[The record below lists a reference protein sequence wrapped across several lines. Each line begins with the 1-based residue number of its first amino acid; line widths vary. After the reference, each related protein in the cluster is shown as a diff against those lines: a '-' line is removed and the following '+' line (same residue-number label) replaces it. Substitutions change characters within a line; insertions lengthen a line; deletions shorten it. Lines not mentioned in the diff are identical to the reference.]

1 MRKLLLVLT
10 LSGLF
15 VGALPAEQC
24 RRENKQCDC
33 ENKQSS
39 CCCNILTVDM
49 PKIYN
54 GYGKAERSKE
64 KFQKAVEKAQGEL
77 RTMLEDGIKLAKEL
91 RDLQEKADSPALSES
106 AREKHRKQIEELT
119 EKIHKKE
126 VEVNEFRQ
134 ESDRQLSEKRE
145 EFVVRHVNEIKDVI
159 RKVAKERGA
168 VVVLNSAGLE
178 VLYSVPDLDITQEV
192 SVRLNAEK

>member
-1 MRKLLLVLT
+1 MKKLLLVLT

-15 VGALPAEQC
+15 AGSLHAGQC
-24 RRENKQCDC
+24 RCGNKQCTCGDKQC
-33 ENKQSS
+33 E

-54 GYGKAERSKE
+54 SYGKAERSKE

-91 RDLQEKADSPALSES
+91 RELQEKAESPALSDS
-106 AREKHRKQIEELT
+106 AREKHRKQIEELA

-159 RKVAKERGA
+159 GKIAKERDA
-168 VVVLNSAGLE
+168 IVVLNSGGLE
-178 VLYSVPDLDITQEV
+178 VLYCTTNSDATQDV
-192 SVRLNAEK
+192 IVRLNAEK

>member
-1 MRKLLLVLT
+1 MKKLLLVLT

-15 VGALPAEQC
+15 AGALRAEQC
-24 RRENKQCDC
+24 RCGNKQCTCGNRRCDP
-33 ENKQSS
+33 
-39 CCCNILTVDM
+39 CCSILTVDM

-91 RDLQEKADSPALSES
+91 RELQEKADSPALSDS
-106 AREKHRKQIEELT
+106 AREKHRKQIEELA

-145 EFVVRHVNEIKDVI
+145 EFVVRHVNEIKDII

-168 VVVLNSAGLE
+168 IAVLNSAGLE
-178 VLYSVPDLDITQEV
+178 VLYCVPELDITQEV